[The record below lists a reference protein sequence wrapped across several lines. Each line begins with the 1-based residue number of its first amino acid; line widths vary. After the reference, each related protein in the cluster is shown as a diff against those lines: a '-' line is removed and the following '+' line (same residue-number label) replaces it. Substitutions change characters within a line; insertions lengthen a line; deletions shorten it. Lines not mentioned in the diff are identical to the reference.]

1 MIQQLSIFDLPVQD
15 TPTKL
20 RYPNPKK
27 AKKFR
32 DLAERMQSQIDN
44 KLNPEIIGKISAIG
58 KNFIIVP
65 TNPGITADDFIMF
78 SKNKAVNNS
87 SLLGYYAEVKL
98 SNDSTDK
105 VELFSIGSE
114 VTQSSK

>member
-1 MIQQLSIFDLPVQD
+1 MAQKITFTKNIQNISLQVGDIAYYVTPD
-15 TPTKL
+15 TSG
-20 RYPNPKK
+20 YN
-27 AKKFR
+27 
-32 DLAERMQSQIDN
+32 S
-44 KLNPEIIGKISAIG
+44 NPEIIGKISAIG

-65 TNPGITADDFIMF
+65 TDPGITADDFIMF

>member
-1 MIQQLSIFDLPVQD
+1 MAEKITFTRNIQNISLQVGDIAYYVTPD
-15 TPTKL
+15 TSG
-20 RYPNPKK
+20 YNS
-27 AKKFR
+27 
-32 DLAERMQSQIDN
+32 D
-44 KLNPEIIGKISAIG
+44 PEIIGKISAIG

-65 TNPGITADDFIMF
+65 TNPGVTADDFIMF

-98 SNDSTDK
+98 SNDSTGK

>member
-1 MIQQLSIFDLPVQD
+1 MAEKITFTRNIQNISLQVGDIAYYVTPD
-15 TPTKL
+15 TSG
-20 RYPNPKK
+20 YNS
-27 AKKFR
+27 
-32 DLAERMQSQIDN
+32 D
-44 KLNPEIIGKISAIG
+44 PEIIGKISAIG

-78 SKNKAVNNS
+78 SKNKAVNNC

-98 SNDSTDK
+98 SNDSTGK

>member
-1 MIQQLSIFDLPVQD
+1 M
-15 TPTKL
+15 
-20 RYPNPKK
+20 
-27 AKKFR
+27 
-32 DLAERMQSQIDN
+32 AERIIFTRNIQNISLQVGDIAYYVTPDASGYN
-44 KLNPEIIGKISAIG
+44 SDPEIIGEISAIG

-65 TNPGITADDFIMF
+65 TNPGVTADDFIMF

-98 SNDSTDK
+98 SNDSTGK

>member
-1 MIQQLSIFDLPVQD
+1 M
-15 TPTKL
+15 
-20 RYPNPKK
+20 
-27 AKKFR
+27 
-32 DLAERMQSQIDN
+32 AERIIFTRNIQNISLQVGDIAYYVTPDTSGYN
-44 KLNPEIIGKISAIG
+44 SDPEIIGKISAIG

-65 TNPGITADDFIMF
+65 TNPGVTADDFIMF

-98 SNDSTDK
+98 SNDSTGK

>member
-1 MIQQLSIFDLPVQD
+1 MAEKITFTRNIQNISLQVGDIAYYVPPD
-15 TPTKL
+15 TSG
-20 RYPNPKK
+20 YNS
-27 AKKFR
+27 
-32 DLAERMQSQIDN
+32 D
-44 KLNPEIIGKISAIG
+44 PEIIGKISAIG

-65 TNPGITADDFIMF
+65 TNPGVTADDFIMF

>member
-1 MIQQLSIFDLPVQD
+1 MAEKITFTRNIQNISLQVGDIAYYVTPD
-15 TPTKL
+15 TSG
-20 RYPNPKK
+20 YNS
-27 AKKFR
+27 
-32 DLAERMQSQIDN
+32 D
-44 KLNPEIIGKISAIG
+44 PEIIGKISAIG

-98 SNDSTDK
+98 SNDSTGK

>member
-1 MIQQLSIFDLPVQD
+1 MAEKITFTRNIQNISLQVGDIAYYVTPD
-15 TPTKL
+15 TSG
-20 RYPNPKK
+20 YNS
-27 AKKFR
+27 
-32 DLAERMQSQIDN
+32 D
-44 KLNPEIIGKISAIG
+44 PEIIGKISAIG

-65 TNPGITADDFIMF
+65 TNPGVTADDFIMF

>member
-1 MIQQLSIFDLPVQD
+1 MAEKITFTRNIQNISLQVGAIAYYVTPD
-15 TPTKL
+15 TSG
-20 RYPNPKK
+20 YNS
-27 AKKFR
+27 
-32 DLAERMQSQIDN
+32 D
-44 KLNPEIIGKISAIG
+44 PEIIGKISAIG

>member
-1 MIQQLSIFDLPVQD
+1 MAEKITFTRNIQNISLQVGDIAYYV
-15 TPTKL
+15 TPDPSG
-20 RYPNPKK
+20 YN
-27 AKKFR
+27 
-32 DLAERMQSQIDN
+32 SG
-44 KLNPEIIGKISAIG
+44 PEIIGKISAIG

-65 TNPGITADDFIMF
+65 TDPGITADDFIMF
-78 SKNKAVNNS
+78 SKDKAVNNS

>member
-1 MIQQLSIFDLPVQD
+1 M
-15 TPTKL
+15 
-20 RYPNPKK
+20 
-27 AKKFR
+27 
-32 DLAERMQSQIDN
+32 AERITFTRNIQNISLQVGDIAYYVTPDASGYN
-44 KLNPEIIGKISAIG
+44 SDPEIIGEISAIG

-65 TNPGITADDFIMF
+65 SNPGVTADDFIMF

-98 SNDSTDK
+98 SNDSTGK

>member
-1 MIQQLSIFDLPVQD
+1 MPLITLPFNFDLNVSAQVGDIAYYVTPD
-15 TPTKL
+15 TSG
-20 RYPNPKK
+20 YNS
-27 AKKFR
+27 
-32 DLAERMQSQIDN
+32 D
-44 KLNPEIIGKISAIG
+44 PEIIGKISAIG

>member
-1 MIQQLSIFDLPVQD
+1 MAEKITFTRNIQNISLQVGDIAYYVTPD
-15 TPTKL
+15 TSG
-20 RYPNPKK
+20 YNS
-27 AKKFR
+27 
-32 DLAERMQSQIDN
+32 D
-44 KLNPEIIGKISAIG
+44 PEIIGKISAIG

-65 TNPGITADDFIMF
+65 SNPGVTADDFIMF

-87 SLLGYYAEVKL
+87 SLLGYYAEIKL
-98 SNDSTDK
+98 SNDSTGK

>member
-1 MIQQLSIFDLPVQD
+1 M
-15 TPTKL
+15 
-20 RYPNPKK
+20 
-27 AKKFR
+27 
-32 DLAERMQSQIDN
+32 AERIIFTRNIQNISLQVGDIAYYVTPDTSGYN
-44 KLNPEIIGKISAIG
+44 SDPEIIGKISAIG

-65 TNPGITADDFIMF
+65 TNPGVTADDFIMF

>member
-1 MIQQLSIFDLPVQD
+1 M
-15 TPTKL
+15 
-20 RYPNPKK
+20 
-27 AKKFR
+27 
-32 DLAERMQSQIDN
+32 AERIIFTRNIQNISLQVGDIAYYVTPGTSGYNSD
-44 KLNPEIIGKISAIG
+44 PEIIGKISAIG

-65 TNPGITADDFIMF
+65 TNPGVTADDFIMF

>member
-1 MIQQLSIFDLPVQD
+1 MAEKITFTRNIQNISLQVGDIAYYVTPD
-15 TPTKL
+15 TSG
-20 RYPNPKK
+20 YNS
-27 AKKFR
+27 
-32 DLAERMQSQIDN
+32 D
-44 KLNPEIIGKISAIG
+44 PEIIGKISAIG

-65 TNPGITADDFIMF
+65 TNHGITADDFIMF

>member
-1 MIQQLSIFDLPVQD
+1 MAEKITFTRNIQNISLQVGDIAYYVTPD
-15 TPTKL
+15 TSG
-20 RYPNPKK
+20 YNSG
-27 AKKFR
+27 F
-32 DLAERMQSQIDN
+32 
-44 KLNPEIIGKISAIG
+44 EIIGKISAIG

-65 TNPGITADDFIMF
+65 TDPGITADDFIMF
-78 SKNKAVNNS
+78 SKDKAVNNS

>member
-1 MIQQLSIFDLPVQD
+1 MRAGQDSPHYTTIQPSPVM
-15 TPTKL
+15 KL
-20 RYPNPKK
+20 V
-27 AKKFR
+27 
-32 DLAERMQSQIDN
+32 
-44 KLNPEIIGKISAIG
+44 IISLGAG
-58 KNFIIVP
+58 V
-65 TNPGITADDFIMF
+65 TADDFIMF

>member
-1 MIQQLSIFDLPVQD
+1 M
-15 TPTKL
+15 
-20 RYPNPKK
+20 
-27 AKKFR
+27 
-32 DLAERMQSQIDN
+32 AERIIFTRNIQNISLQVGDIAYYVTPDASGYN
-44 KLNPEIIGKISAIG
+44 SDPEIISEISAIG

>member
-1 MIQQLSIFDLPVQD
+1 MAEKITFTRNIQNISLQVGDIAYYVTPD
-15 TPTKL
+15 TSG
-20 RYPNPKK
+20 YNS
-27 AKKFR
+27 
-32 DLAERMQSQIDN
+32 D
-44 KLNPEIIGKISAIG
+44 PEIIGKISASG

>member
-1 MIQQLSIFDLPVQD
+1 M
-15 TPTKL
+15 
-20 RYPNPKK
+20 
-27 AKKFR
+27 
-32 DLAERMQSQIDN
+32 AERIIFTRNIQNISLQVGDIAYYVTPDTSGYN
-44 KLNPEIIGKISAIG
+44 SDPEIIGKISAIG

-98 SNDSTDK
+98 SNDSTGK

>member
-1 MIQQLSIFDLPVQD
+1 MAEKITFTRNIQNISLQVGDIAYYVTPD
-15 TPTKL
+15 TSG
-20 RYPNPKK
+20 YNS
-27 AKKFR
+27 
-32 DLAERMQSQIDN
+32 D
-44 KLNPEIIGKISAIG
+44 PEIIGKISAIG

>member
-1 MIQQLSIFDLPVQD
+1 M
-15 TPTKL
+15 
-20 RYPNPKK
+20 
-27 AKKFR
+27 
-32 DLAERMQSQIDN
+32 AERIIFTRNIQNISLQVGDIAYYITPDASGYN
-44 KLNPEIIGKISAIG
+44 SDPEIIGEISAVG
-58 KNFIIVP
+58 KNYIEVP
-65 TNPGITADDFIMF
+65 SGTTGYSADDFIMF

-98 SNDSTDK
+98 SNDSTGK